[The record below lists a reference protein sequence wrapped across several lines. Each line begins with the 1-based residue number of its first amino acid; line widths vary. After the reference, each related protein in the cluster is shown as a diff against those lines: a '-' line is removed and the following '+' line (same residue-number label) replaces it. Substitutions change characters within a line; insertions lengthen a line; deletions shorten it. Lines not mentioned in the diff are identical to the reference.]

1 MQQALGSL
9 LNKMQSK
16 DTNIDSAIQSIR
28 DTFAMSTK
36 FLDQVGRSGA
46 FHHIIR
52 RKAAA
57 SDSGLNSLK
66 DVQAKVLY
74 LPLTGDG
81 VFGKGL
87 EDSLKK
93 RKEQKEQLSDLIPEY
108 DTSKSDNSNSKRKF
122 SGSTDRD
129 NY

>member
-1 MQQALGSL
+1 M
-9 LNKMQSK
+9 
-16 DTNIDSAIQSIR
+16 
-28 DTFAMSTK
+28 
-36 FLDQVGRSGA
+36 
-46 FHHIIR
+46 
-52 RKAAA
+52 
-57 SDSGLNSLK
+57 
-66 DVQAKVLY
+66 LY

-129 NY
+129 NYYKKPSYDNSSNRNRSS